1 MLSSVMDLV
10 CGWIALLPFEC
21 LKLRFMQEA
30 FLGILLC
37 APLAAAAGV
46 QVVNFRMSFF
56 SDAIGH
62 SAFAG
67 VALGLLCSISP
78 GITMPLLALLIGL
91 GIMFLKR
98 RSSLSSDTV
107 IGVLFSAVVAL
118 GLALASRNPNM
129 ARDMQMFLYGDIL
142 TISNPE
148 ILTLFL
154 LSVVFYVFEAFSFN
168 RMIAIGINPQLART
182 HRVHVAVYEYL
193 HVGLLALVVIFSVKA
208 VGVLLVTALLIVP
221 AAAARN
227 LSHSSGRM
235 FWVSIVI
242 GLISGIAGLLI
253 SAQDW
258 AGTAAGASIVLF
270 ACLIFLLSLAVGC
283 FTRKQKN

>member
-1 MLSSVMDLV
+1 MLSLIDVL

-21 LKLRFMQEA
+21 LQLRFMQEA
-30 FLGILLC
+30 FLGVLLC
-37 APLAAAAGV
+37 APLAAAAGI

-67 VALGLLCSISP
+67 VALGLLCSVSP

-98 RSSLSSDTV
+98 RSTLSSDTV

-118 GLALASRNPNM
+118 GLALASRNPGM

-142 TISNPE
+142 TISIQE
-148 ILTLFL
+148 LTTMLIL
-154 LSVVFYVFEAFSFN
+154 SAVFYVFEIIAFN
-168 RMIAIGINPQLART
+168 RLIALGINPQLAKT
-182 HRVHVAVYEYL
+182 HRIHVAVYEYL
-193 HVGLLALVVIFSVKA
+193 HVALLSLVVIFCVKA

-227 LSHSSGRM
+227 FTQSSGKM
-235 FWVSIVI
+235 FWIAILI
-242 GLISGIAGLLI
+242 GLGSGIAGLLL

-258 AGTAAGASIVLF
+258 AGTAAGAAIVLC
-270 ACLIFLLSLAVGC
+270 ACVVFVLSLFYSMFVQK
-283 FTRKQKN
+283 RKC

>member
-1 MLSSVMDLV
+1 MLSAVMDTV

-21 LKLRFMQEA
+21 LRLRFMQEA

-67 VALGLLCSISP
+67 VALGLLCSVSP

-142 TISNPE
+142 TISGTE

-154 LSVVFYVFEAFSFN
+154 LSVIFYIFEIVSFN

-182 HRVHVAVYEYL
+182 HRIHVAVYEYL

-235 FWVSIVI
+235 FWFSIVI
-242 GLISGIAGLLI
+242 GLVSGIAGLLI

-270 ACLIFLLSLAVGC
+270 ACLIFLLSLVIGC

>member
-10 CGWIALLPFEC
+10 CGWIALLPFDC
-21 LKLRFMQEA
+21 LQLRFMQEA

-67 VALGLLCSISP
+67 VALGLLCSLSP
-78 GITMPLLALLIGL
+78 GIMMPLLALLIGL

-142 TISNPE
+142 TISNTE

-154 LSVVFYVFEAFSFN
+154 LSAVFYIFEVFSFN
-168 RMIAIGINPQLART
+168 RLIAIGIDPQLART

-235 FWVSIVI
+235 FWGAIVI

-253 SAQDW
+253 SAQEW

>member
-1 MLSSVMDLV
+1 MLSLIDVL
-10 CGWIALLPFEC
+10 CGWIALLPVEC
-21 LKLRFMQEA
+21 LHLRFMQEA

-37 APLAAAAGV
+37 APLAAAAGI

-78 GITMPLLALLIGL
+78 GITMPLLALQIGL

-118 GLALASRNPNM
+118 GLALASRNPGM

-142 TISNPE
+142 TISVRELE
-148 ILTLFL
+148 IMFIVAVLF
-154 LSVVFYVFEAFSFN
+154 YGFEIFAFN
-168 RMIAIGINPQLART
+168 RLIALGINPQLART
-182 HRVHVAVYEYL
+182 HRIHVAVYEYL
-193 HVGLLALVVIFSVKA
+193 HVALLALVVIFCVKA

-227 LSHSSGRM
+227 FSQSSGKM
-235 FWVSIVI
+235 FWIAVLTGLVS
-242 GLISGIAGLLI
+242 GTAGLLL

-258 AGTAAGASIVLF
+258 AGTAAGAAIVLC
-270 ACLIFLLSLAVGC
+270 ACGIFVLSLFYSMC
-283 FTRKQKN
+283 FQKRKN

>member
-1 MLSSVMDLV
+1 MLSLMDML
-10 CGWIALLPFEC
+10 CALIGKLPFEC
-21 LKLRFMQEA
+21 LQLRFMQEA

-67 VALGLLCSISP
+67 VALGLLCALGP

-118 GLALASRNPNM
+118 GLALASRNPEM

-142 TISNPE
+142 TISHSE
-148 ILTLFL
+148 ILILFI
-154 LSVVFYVFEAFSFN
+154 LSVIFYGFEIFAFN
-168 RMIAIGINPQLART
+168 RLVAIGIDPQLAAT
-182 HRVHVAVYEYL
+182 HRVSVAVYEYL
-193 HVGLLALVVIFSVKA
+193 YVGLLALVVIFCVKA

-227 LSHSSGRM
+227 WSESSGRM
-235 FWVSIVI
+235 FWLSVLIGVVSGV
-242 GLISGIAGLLI
+242 AGLLI
-253 SAQDW
+253 SAQEW
-258 AGTAAGASIVLF
+258 AGTAAGATIVLC
-270 ACLIFLLSLAVGC
+270 ACGFFLLSMIFPGS
-283 FTRKQKN
+283 RRSRSS

>member
-10 CGWIALLPFEC
+10 CGWISLLPFEC
-21 LKLRFMQEA
+21 LRLRFMQEA

-67 VALGLLCSISP
+67 VALGLLCSLSP

-118 GLALASRNPNM
+118 GLALASRNPSM

-142 TISNPE
+142 TISSGE

-154 LSVVFYVFEAFSFN
+154 LSAVFYCFEIVSFN

-193 HVGLLALVVIFSVKA
+193 HVGLLALVVIFCVKA

>member
-118 GLALASRNPNM
+118 GLALASRNPSM

-142 TISNPE
+142 TISNTE

-154 LSVVFYVFEAFSFN
+154 LSVVFYIFEAFSFN

-270 ACLIFLLSLAVGC
+270 ACLIFLLSLVVGC

>member
-142 TISNPE
+142 TISNTE

-168 RMIAIGINPQLART
+168 LMIAIGINPQLART

>member
-1 MLSSVMDLV
+1 MLSSMMDVV

-21 LKLRFMQEA
+21 LQLRFMQEA

-142 TISNPE
+142 TISNTE

-154 LSVVFYVFEAFSFN
+154 LSAVFYCFEMVSFN

-182 HRVHVAVYEYL
+182 HRVHVAIYEYL

-227 LSHSSGRM
+227 LAHSSGRM
-235 FWVSIVI
+235 FWISIVI

-253 SAQDW
+253 SAQEW

>member
-21 LKLRFMQEA
+21 LQLRFMQEA

-142 TISNPE
+142 TISNTE

-154 LSVVFYVFEAFSFN
+154 LSVVFYIFEAFSFN

-235 FWVSIVI
+235 FWISIVI
-242 GLISGIAGLLI
+242 GLVSGIAGLLI

-258 AGTAAGASIVLF
+258 AGTAAGAAIVLT
-270 ACLIFLLSLAVGC
+270 ACMIFLLSLAACC
-283 FTRKQKN
+283 FSRKQKY

>member
-1 MLSSVMDLV
+1 MLSSVMDLI

-21 LKLRFMQEA
+21 LQLRFMQEA
-30 FLGILLC
+30 FLGVLLC

-67 VALGLLCSISP
+67 VALGLLCSLSP

-118 GLALASRNPNM
+118 GLALASRNPSM

-142 TISNPE
+142 TISSRE

-154 LSVVFYVFEAFSFN
+154 LSVVFYIFEVFSFN
-168 RMIAIGINPQLART
+168 RMIAIGIDPQLART

-227 LSHSSGRM
+227 LAHSSGRM
-235 FWVSIVI
+235 FWLSIVI

-253 SAQDW
+253 SAQEW

-283 FTRKQKN
+283 FTRKPKN

>member
-1 MLSSVMDLV
+1 MLSLMDLL
-10 CGWIALLPFEC
+10 CSWIGKLPFEC
-21 LKLRFMQEA
+21 LQLRFMQEA

-67 VALGLLCSISP
+67 VALGLLCSLGP

-118 GLALASRNPNM
+118 GLALSC
-129 ARDMQMFLYGDIL
+129 
-142 TISNPE
+142 
-148 ILTLFL
+148 
-154 LSVVFYVFEAFSFN
+154 
-168 RMIAIGINPQLART
+168 
-182 HRVHVAVYEYL
+182 
-193 HVGLLALVVIFSVKA
+193 GLLKL
-208 VGVLLVTALLIVP
+208 
-221 AAAARN
+221 
-227 LSHSSGRM
+227 
-235 FWVSIVI
+235 
-242 GLISGIAGLLI
+242 
-253 SAQDW
+253 
-258 AGTAAGASIVLF
+258 
-270 ACLIFLLSLAVGC
+270 
-283 FTRKQKN
+283 

>member
-1 MLSSVMDLV
+1 MLSSVMDVV
-10 CGWIALLPFEC
+10 CGWIGLLPFEC
-21 LKLRFMQEA
+21 LQLRFMQEA

-67 VALGLLCSISP
+67 VALGLLCSVSP

-142 TISNPE
+142 TISSTE

-154 LSVVFYVFEAFSFN
+154 LSVGFYIFEAFSFN

-242 GLISGIAGLLI
+242 GLVSGIAGLLI
-253 SAQDW
+253 SAQEW

>member
-21 LKLRFMQEA
+21 IQLRFMQEA

-67 VALGLLCSISP
+67 VALGLLCSLSP

-142 TISNPE
+142 TISNTE

-154 LSVVFYVFEAFSFN
+154 LSVVFYIFEVFSFN
-168 RMIAIGINPQLART
+168 RLIAIGIDSQLART

-235 FWVSIVI
+235 FWFSIVI

-253 SAQDW
+253 SAQEW
-258 AGTAAGASIVLF
+258 AGTAAGASIVLV

-283 FTRKQKN
+283 LTRKQKN

>member
-1 MLSSVMDLV
+1 MLSLIDLLCSWV
-10 CGWIALLPFEC
+10 ALLPLEC
-21 LKLRFMQEA
+21 LQMRFMQEA

-67 VALGLLCSISP
+67 VALGLLCSLGP
-78 GITMPLLALLIGL
+78 GIVMPLLAVLIGL

-98 RSSLSSDTV
+98 RSTLSSDTV

-129 ARDMQMFLYGDIL
+129 AKEMQMFLYGDIL
-142 TISNPE
+142 TISSSE
-148 ILTLFL
+148 IMTLFV
-154 LSVVFYVFEAFSFN
+154 LSVVFYGFEIFSFN
-168 RMIAIGINPQLART
+168 RLIAIGINPQLART
-182 HRVHVAVYEYL
+182 HRIRVAVYEYL
-193 HVGLLALVVIFSVKA
+193 HIALLALVVIFCVKA

-227 LSHSSGRM
+227 LSESSGKM
-235 FWVSIVI
+235 FWFSVLI
-242 GLISGIAGLLI
+242 GAGSGIAGLLI

-258 AGTAAGASIVLF
+258 AGTAAGATIVLC
-270 ACLIFLLSLAVGC
+270 ACAGFLVSLGIGLM
-283 FTRKQKN
+283 RWKQKN